1 MGKKY
6 DRAWKKEEGIFT
18 RRYRNDIFTLFL
30 TDSGCVT
37 EAVMMLEAIENAAA
51 KKQPRKKTRPAGNL
65 PGLQGRFLKKTDQ
78 IYKP

>member
-51 KKQPRKKTRPAGNL
+51 KKAAAEKNTAGREL
-65 PGLQGRFLKKTDQ
+65 AGAAR
-78 IYKP
+78 